1 MRDDR
6 YCFKSADGEGN
17 RGSAKDISTSAPDV
31 TDNKCGVCGGN
42 GYGQSFSR
50 AESGMDV
57 VGFCSTCGGT
67 GRLRAS
73 KK

>member
-17 RGSAKDISTSAPDV
+17 RESARDTLAPDV
-31 TDNKCGVCGGN
+31 TDNGKCGVCAGN

-50 AESGMDV
+50 AEAGMDV
-57 VGFCSTCGGT
+57 VGFCSACGGT
-67 GRLRAS
+67 GRLRGS